1 MLRGKELF
9 LMPCQNCPTYS
20 FTITKKQQMQGAW
33 GSIRMSACQPS
44 ADDGCVENYRAS
56 PEGLF

>member
-1 MLRGKELF
+1 MLWSKELF
-9 LMPCQNCPTYS
+9 LMPCQNSSTCS

-44 ADDGCVENYRAS
+44 ADNGCVENYRAS

>member
-1 MLRGKELF
+1 
-9 LMPCQNCPTYS
+9 MPCQNSSTCS

-44 ADDGCVENYRAS
+44 ADNGCVENYRAS